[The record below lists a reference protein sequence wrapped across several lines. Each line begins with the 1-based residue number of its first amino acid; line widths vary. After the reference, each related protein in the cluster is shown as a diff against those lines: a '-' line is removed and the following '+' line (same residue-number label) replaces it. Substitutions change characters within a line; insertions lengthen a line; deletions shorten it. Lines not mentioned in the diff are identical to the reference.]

1 MIFRFGL
8 HLSICLF
15 ILISRLLSFFLPFL
29 LPPTTTI
36 PQQLLP
42 VCLARHSSN
51 FQHYISSFPWFHLK
65 FSRYRKPSNVQNRQ
79 HIFMMHN
86 LIHWRLLEGFF
97 QEKQRLRILHH
108 LFSRR
113 SPISPLSPAFIP
125 LLLRSN
131 RGEGESETAGQYTVW
146 IHDNCLERDIKL
158 PTGQNKK
165 MCKSCWTCF
174 FCREIPETSVP
185 APLSLTE
192 RREEALNVHRT
203 F

>member
-36 PQQLLP
+36 PQQLFP
-42 VCLARHSSN
+42 VCLARYSSN

-113 SPISPLSPAFIP
+113 PPISPLSPAFIP

-131 RGEGESETAGQYTVW
+131 RGEGESETAGQYTLNPRQLPRKGHQTTYWPKQKNVQIMLDLLFLQRDSW
-146 IHDNCLERDIKL
+146 DQCASTTIHLQRGEKR
-158 PTGQNKK
+158 P
-165 MCKSCWTCF
+165 
-174 FCREIPETSVP
+174 
-185 APLSLTE
+185 
-192 RREEALNVHRT
+192 
-203 F
+203 